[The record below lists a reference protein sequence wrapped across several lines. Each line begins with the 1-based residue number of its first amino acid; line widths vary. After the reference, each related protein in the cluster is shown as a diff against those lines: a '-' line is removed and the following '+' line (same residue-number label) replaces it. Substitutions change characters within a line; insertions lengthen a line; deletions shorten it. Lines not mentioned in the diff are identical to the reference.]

1 MKKRPIPIIIV
12 SILFILVG
20 IVGFA
25 FHVNELSDKLYETI
39 WVLFVEIL
47 AISCGIL
54 LLLKIAW
61 ARWLAIAWLLYHI
74 IISAFNSRSEMIAHI
89 VFLIVISILLFLHVS
104 STYLSVKNVS
114 FCSLNMGVILKVR
127 KILFLIIAIYQTKG

>member
-1 MKKRPIPIIIV
+1 MKNRPIPIIIV
-12 SILFILVG
+12 STLFILVG

-25 FHVNELSDKLYETI
+25 FHVKELSDKVYETI

-47 AISCGIL
+47 AVACGIL

-89 VFLIVISILLFLHVS
+89 VFLIVISILLFLPVS
-104 STYLSVKNVS
+104 SSYFKSKSNP
-114 FCSLNMGVILKVR
+114 
-127 KILFLIIAIYQTKG
+127 

>member
-1 MKKRPIPIIIV
+1 MKKPPIPVIIV
-12 SILFILVG
+12 STLFILVG

-25 FHVNELSDKLYETI
+25 FHVKELSDKVYETI

-47 AISCGIL
+47 AIACGIL
-54 LLLKIAW
+54 LLLKITW

-89 VFLIVISILLFLHVS
+89 VFLVVISILLFLPVS
-104 STYLSVKNVS
+104 SRYFKSKATHLEKSA
-114 FCSLNMGVILKVR
+114 GIPR
-127 KILFLIIAIYQTKG
+127 